1 MTTPMV
7 ETQTKPKTSKMIVDD
22 MNPDTGTS
30 KLWGLAA
37 EFSTPAEIT
46 AAAKKVREAG
56 FRWWDCHTPFPVHGL
71 DFAMGVKYTI
81 LPILV
86 FFGGITGAS
95 IGLILQV
102 FTNSLEL
109 NIWAIV
115 PVVGYQFEVSGKPL
129 LSLPA
134 FVPVMFELTML
145 LSAGTTVIGM
155 FLLNKLPCFYHP
167 VLKSTQ
173 MKRVT
178 DDRFYLV
185 IESRD
190 PKFVRPRTEE
200 LLESLKPDKIIELE
214 A

>member
-30 KLWGLAA
+30 KLWGLTA

-46 AAAKKVREAG
+46 QAAKKVREAG

-71 DFAMGVKYTI
+71 DFAMGINYTI

-109 NIWAIV
+109 DIWAIV

-145 LSAGTTVIGM
+145 LSAGTTVVGM

>member
-1 MTTPMV
+1 MPDAMVIDDMSV
-7 ETQTKPKTSKMIVDD
+7 ETETP
-22 MNPDTGTS
+22 
-30 KLWGLAA
+30 KLWGLSA
-37 EFSTPAEIT
+37 EFSSPAAIME
-46 AAAKKVREAG
+46 AAKKVNAAG
-56 FRWWDCHTPFPVHGL
+56 YRWWDCHTPFPVHGL
-71 DFAMGVKYTI
+71 DFAMGIKHTI

-86 FFGGITGAS
+86 FFGGLTGMCAAV
-95 IGLILQV
+95 ILQV

-134 FVPVMFELTML
+134 FVPVIFEVTVLLLALTAVGGML
-145 LSAGTTVIGM
+145 L
-155 FLLNKLPCFYHP
+155 FNKLPCLYHP
-167 VLKSTQ
+167 VLKSPK
-173 MKRVT
+173 MKRLT

-185 IESRD
+185 IESQD

-200 LLESLKPDKIIELE
+200 FLESLKPDAIIELE

>member
-1 MTTPMV
+1 MTTSPARTEAMPDAMVIDDMSV
-7 ETQTKPKTSKMIVDD
+7 ETETP
-22 MNPDTGTS
+22 
-30 KLWGLAA
+30 KLWGLSA
-37 EFSTPAEIT
+37 EFSSPAAIME
-46 AAAKKVREAG
+46 AAKKVNAAG
-56 FRWWDCHTPFPVHGL
+56 YRWWDCHTPFPVHGL
-71 DFAMGVKYTI
+71 DFAMGIKHTI

-86 FFGGITGAS
+86 FFGGLTGMCAAV
-95 IGLILQV
+95 ILQV

-134 FVPVMFELTML
+134 FVPVIFEVTVL
-145 LSAGTTVIGM
+145 LSALTTVGGM
-155 FLLNKLPCFYHP
+155 LLLNKLPCLYHP
-167 VLKSTQ
+167 VLKSPK
-173 MKRVT
+173 MKRLT

-185 IESRD
+185 IESQD

-200 LLESLKPDKIIELE
+200 FLESLKPDAIIELE

>member
-129 LSLPA
+129 LSLP
-134 FVPVMFELTML
+134 PSCPSCSRLTML

-155 FLLNKLPCFYHP
+155 FTSEQASMLLP
-167 VLKSTQ
+167 SGTQ
-173 MKRVT
+173 V
-178 DDRFYLV
+178 DADEASDR
-185 IESRD
+185 
-190 PKFVRPRTEE
+190 
-200 LLESLKPDKIIELE
+200 
-214 A
+214 

>member
-1 MTTPMV
+1 MTTSPARTEAMPDAMVIDDMSV
-7 ETQTKPKTSKMIVDD
+7 ETETP
-22 MNPDTGTS
+22 
-30 KLWGLAA
+30 KLWGLSA
-37 EFSTPAEIT
+37 EFSSPAAIME
-46 AAAKKVREAG
+46 AAKKVNAAG
-56 FRWWDCHTPFPVHGL
+56 YRWWDCRTPFPVHGL
-71 DFAMGVKYTI
+71 DFAMGIKHTI

-86 FFGGITGAS
+86 FFGGLTGMCAAV
-95 IGLILQV
+95 ILQV

-134 FVPVMFELTML
+134 FVPVIFEVTVL
-145 LSAGTTVIGM
+145 LSALTTVGGM
-155 FLLNKLPCFYHP
+155 LLLNKLPCLYHP
-167 VLKSTQ
+167 VLKSPK
-173 MKRVT
+173 MKRLT

-185 IESRD
+185 IESQD

-200 LLESLKPDKIIELE
+200 FLESLKPDAIIELE

>member
-1 MTTPMV
+1 MTTSPARTEAMPDAMVIDDMSV
-7 ETQTKPKTSKMIVDD
+7 ETETP
-22 MNPDTGTS
+22 
-30 KLWGLAA
+30 KLWGLSA
-37 EFSTPAEIT
+37 EFSSPAAIME
-46 AAAKKVREAG
+46 AAKRVNAAG
-56 FRWWDCHTPFPVHGL
+56 YRWWDCHTPFPVHGL
-71 DFAMGVKYTI
+71 DFAMGIKHTI

-86 FFGGITGAS
+86 FFGGLTGMCAAV
-95 IGLILQV
+95 ILQV

-134 FVPVMFELTML
+134 FVPVIFEVTVL
-145 LSAGTTVIGM
+145 LSALTTVGGM
-155 FLLNKLPCFYHP
+155 LLLNKLPCLYHP
-167 VLKSTQ
+167 VLKSPK
-173 MKRVT
+173 MKRLT

-185 IESRD
+185 IESQD

-200 LLESLKPDKIIELE
+200 FLESLKPDAIIELE

>member
-1 MTTPMV
+1 MTTSPAKTEVMPDAMV
-7 ETQTKPKTSKMIVDD
+7 IED
-22 MNPDTGTS
+22 MSVENETS
-30 KLWGLAA
+30 KLWGLSA
-37 EFSTPAEIT
+37 EFSTPAAIME
-46 AAAKKVREAG
+46 AAKKVHAAG
-56 FRWWDCHTPFPVHGL
+56 YRWWDCHTPFPVHGL
-71 DFAMGVKYTI
+71 DFAMGIRHTI

-86 FFGGITGAS
+86 FFGGLTGMCAAVV
-95 IGLILQV
+95 LQV

-115 PVVGYQFEVSGKPL
+115 PVVGYQYEVSGKPL

-134 FVPVMFELTML
+134 FIPVIFEVTVL
-145 LSAGTTVIGM
+145 LSALTTVGGM
-155 FLLNKLPCFYHP
+155 LLLNKLPCLYHP
-167 VLKSTQ
+167 VLKSPK
-173 MKRVT
+173 MKRLT

-200 LLESLKPDKIIELE
+200 FLESLEPDAIIELE